1 MSATGGHGG
10 GKLTRLW
17 SVLVALL
24 VAVPALAAPRI
35 VAIGDLHGDYAA
47 WRAIARDA
55 GLIDAQGKWSGGN
68 TILVQ
73 TGDVPDRGADTLKI
87 VDDLMRLQREA
98 PRKQGRVVT
107 LVGNHEAMNV
117 TGDLRYVSPGE
128 YAAFTT
134 PRSAI
139 LREVV
144 FTRNQGAIAAAYR
157 KVEPDITGD
166 AVKAKWLAATPL
178 GQLEHQA
185 AWGPGGRIG
194 KWVAGNPAVVLIDR
208 TLFVHGGIGPAYA
221 EMPVDEINRR
231 VAAALKA
238 RAMDQAAIINDPA
251 GPLWYRGL
259 VGPSPDDPTP
269 PPPVAAQ
276 LDRLLAAQHA
286 DRIVIGH
293 TPILSGIAILEGG
306 RLVRIDTGISTSY
319 KGIPSWLEIVGN
331 VLTPHAVARPAGGR

>member
-1 MSATGGHGG
+1 MAAAGGHGG
-10 GKLTRLW
+10 GRLARFW

-24 VAVPALAAPRI
+24 VAVPALAGPRI
-35 VAIGDLHGDYAA
+35 VAIGDLHGDYTA
-47 WRAIARDA
+47 WRAVASDA
-55 GLIDAQGKWSGGN
+55 GVMDAQGKWSGGN
-68 TILVQ
+68 TVLVQ
-73 TGDVPDRGADTLKI
+73 TGDVPDRGPDTLKI

-134 PRSAI
+134 PRSAA
-139 LREVV
+139 LREAV
-144 FTRNQGAIAAAYR
+144 FTRNQAAITAAYR
-157 KVEPDITGD
+157 AAEPEIADPAI
-166 AVKAKWLAATPL
+166 KAKWLAATPL

-185 AWGPGGRIG
+185 AWAPTGRIG
-194 KWVAGNPAVVLIDR
+194 LWVANNPAVVLIDR

-221 EMPVDEINRR
+221 EMSLDEINRR
-231 VAAALKA
+231 VAAALQA
-238 RAMDQAAIINDPA
+238 RAMDVTAIINDPA

-293 TPILSGIAILEGG
+293 TPILTGIAITEGG
-306 RLVRIDTGISTSY
+306 RLVRIDTGISASY
-319 KGIPSWLEIVGN
+319 KGIPSWLEINGS
-331 VLTPHAVARPAGGR
+331 VLTAHTVARPGGP